1 MMCRVIPQRGNNL
14 TLPYMKVTYV
24 KAYPICMLLA
34 CVYAPYSDSIISYDN
49 IQQGFGSCGFV
60 DCSTHEFSVL
70 YWETRWKLNLKR
82 VPANINVDMVDIPI
96 PYIFSFFSSISQD
109 MRVIYQT

>member
-1 MMCRVIPQRGNNL
+1 MFL
-14 TLPYMKVTYV
+14 TC
-24 KAYPICMLLA
+24 I
-34 CVYAPYSDSIISYDN
+34 YAPFSDSIISYDN

-82 VPANINVDMVDIPI
+82 VPANINVDMVDG
-96 PYIFSFFSSISQD
+96 YQSHIFSF
-109 MRVIYQT
+109 